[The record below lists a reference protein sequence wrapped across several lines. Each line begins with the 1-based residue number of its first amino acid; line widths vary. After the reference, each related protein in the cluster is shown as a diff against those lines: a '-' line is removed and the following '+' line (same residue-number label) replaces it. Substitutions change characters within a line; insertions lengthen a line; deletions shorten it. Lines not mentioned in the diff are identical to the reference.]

1 MNEKAETLSAKMDA
15 PSGLDLN
22 PRPPR
27 SVRVSKRAA
36 GTLMAIAAVILG
48 LFAYGGYK
56 RQQRQVATL
65 AEGSMPHNV
74 APATAAGAEIAKDVP
89 SGNVPNSPQQG
100 LVRADPGIL
109 QPPGDL
115 QSPQANQLRG
125 TISER
130 RTGCS
135 FGRHQFLPS
144 LPLFRCRR
152 LGSHLRKNADCL
164 PLTSAN
170 SRPSSRRLRRERA
183 SDHQAPGSA
192 RK

>member
-1 MNEKAETLSAKMDA
+1 MPPPKMDA

-74 APATAAGAEIAKDVP
+74 APATAAGVEIAKDLP
-89 SGNVPNSPQQG
+89 SGMFRSIPN
-100 LVRADPGIL
+100 
-109 QPPGDL
+109 
-115 QSPQANQLRG
+115 N
-125 TISER
+125 E
-130 RTGCS
+130 
-135 FGRHQFLPS
+135 
-144 LPLFRCRR
+144 
-152 LGSHLRKNADCL
+152 LGQTQDCC
-164 PLTSAN
+164 
-170 SRPSSRRLRRERA
+170 SRPAICNYR
-183 SDHQAPGSA
+183 
-192 RK
+192 

>member
-1 MNEKAETLSAKMDA
+1 MNEKAETLSAPMDA

-36 GTLMAIAAVILG
+36 GTLMLIAAIILG

-89 SGNVPNSPQQG
+89 SGNVPNSPQ
-100 LVRADPGIL
+100 LRA
-109 QPPGDL
+109 
-115 QSPQANQLRG
+115 
-125 TISER
+125 
-130 RTGCS
+130 
-135 FGRHQFLPS
+135 
-144 LPLFRCRR
+144 
-152 LGSHLRKNADCL
+152 
-164 PLTSAN
+164 
-170 SRPSSRRLRRERA
+170 
-183 SDHQAPGSA
+183 
-192 RK
+192 